1 MTRQIVRVI
10 STALMAYIVI
20 MSATVILGSM
30 ADDGIILEAWYSML
44 DHLPFS
50 KVLAPLCVKLFFQS
64 FDMGYGMSEYMQ
76 GIDALGPID
85 VFEDILT
92 LLLTAVLFEAVS
104 NFIMVLMG
112 IKGRQGIH
120 NILMKMIVR
129 MVSALLC
136 TFIASIVISNFY
148 QQLASFPDI
157 VQKAI
162 SILTTFITVGG
173 ALGVIY
179 FVLGAG
185 IVSAVVYTFI
195 KIVAINAFNVL
206 VTYAAIFLL
215 VLFLGEKAYLKMFS
229 VIVVWGIAMIILIR
243 VDTEIGERYKYW

>member
-20 MSATVILGSM
+20 MSAMVILGSM

-44 DHLPFS
+44 DYIPFS
-50 KVLAPLCVKLFFQS
+50 KILAPLCVKLFFES
-64 FDMGYGMSEYMQ
+64 FDMGYRMSEYMQ
-76 GIDALGPID
+76 GIDALGPIN

-104 NFIMVLMG
+104 NFIMVLME
-112 IKGRQGIH
+112 IKERQGIH
-120 NILMKMIVR
+120 NILMQMIVR

-136 TFIASIVISNFY
+136 TLIASIVSSYFY

-162 SILTTFITVGG
+162 SILTACITVGG
-173 ALGVIY
+173 ALGVMY
-179 FVLGAG
+179 FVLEAG
-185 IVSAVVYTFI
+185 IVSAVVHTFI
-195 KIVAINAFNVL
+195 NIFAINVLNVL

-229 VIVVWGIAMIILIR
+229 VLGVWGIAMVILIMA
-243 VDTEIGERYKYW
+243 DILI